1 MDIYE
6 IFNSRRTIREFIP
19 QPLTAEMVEKLISAG
34 FTAPSNNHLRQWHFV
49 VLDDLDR
56 RKEILQQVIH
66 PLDRKGSQA
75 VINRWG
81 MTDALQ
87 REMYLEA
94 IPLQYSMLMNA
105 GALILPFFAQPSPLL
120 KPKSLSDLNAF
131 ASIWCCIEN
140 ILLAAA
146 SEGIFGVTRIPFEK
160 ESEYVKS
167 ALHVPAEYEFPCWLA
182 LGFPDAQARRARQ
195 LIIDISNRIHHNDWA
210 S

>member
-6 IFNSRRTIREFIP
+6 ILDSRRTIREFTS
-19 QPLTAEMVEKLISAG
+19 QPLSAEMVEKLISAG

-49 VLDDLDR
+49 VLDDLNH

-81 MTDALQ
+81 MTDSLQ
-87 REMYLEA
+87 REMYLDA

-105 GALILPFFAQPSPLL
+105 GALILPFFVQPSSLL

-146 SEGIFGVTRIPFEK
+146 SEGIYGVTRIPFK
-160 ESEYVKS
+160 QESEFVKS
-167 ALHVPAEYEFPCWLA
+167 VLHIPAEYEFPCWLA
-182 LGFPDAQARRARQ
+182 LGFPDARAKRASQ
-195 LIIDISNRIHHNDWA
+195 LNIDISSRIHRNDWA
-210 S
+210 G